1 MTFALSRFQCHHYR
15 LYCASITL
23 EQFTTELSTVAHM
36 YSAEI
41 LRANIMRMQAAFA
54 ILEQLIC
61 FAAKAN
67 GNLAMLSTYATAGW
81 DSMWLPAA
89 ICTACTVRQPT
100 QSSVRS
106 RALATPAPN

>member
-1 MTFALSRFQCHHYR
+1 
-15 LYCASITL
+15 
-23 EQFTTELSTVAHM
+23 M

-89 ICTACTVRQPT
+89 MHRLHRASADPELCTFAGVSNTG
-100 QSSVRS
+100 
-106 RALATPAPN
+106 AELKLAAGAGEK